1 MPPTATASP
10 EPVASRRLRFDRNEW
25 AGAVGDLGTDLPLL
39 VGMLLATDL
48 EAASVLILFGAMQV
62 LTGVV
67 YRLPMPVQPLKAIA
81 AIVIA
86 QKISA
91 GVLYGAG
98 LAIGVVVLFLALVGL
113 LNWLGRVVPKCVI
126 RGVQVGLGLQLA
138 SVALQQFVFSSPPGS
153 LILGAI
159 GAAIA
164 LALLGNRRFP
174 AGLILI
180 CLGIAIGGWAL
191 WNAGASVPVRIAL
204 PEPRVPSLSDVL
216 TGFLVLSLPQL
227 PLSLANSM
235 LATRQLVQDLF
246 PERKVSLKRIGV
258 TYAAMNLVC
267 PFFGGVPV
275 CHGSGG
281 MAGHYTF
288 GGRTGGSVV
297 IYGGA
302 FLVLGLLFSD
312 GFAMMAE
319 HFPKALL
326 GVLLFF
332 EGVALI
338 LLVRDVA
345 ADSPRR
351 DLPIAVLVA
360 LLASGIPQ
368 YGYLVGVGV
377 GVALFYASRAGW
389 RGWDRGGG

>member
-1 MPPTATASP
+1 
-10 EPVASRRLRFDRNEW
+10 
-25 AGAVGDLGTDLPLL
+25 
-39 VGMLLATDL
+39 MLLATDL
-48 EAASVLILFGAMQV
+48 EAANVLTLFGAMQI
-62 LTGVV
+62 LTGVA

-91 GVLYGAG
+91 DIIFGAG
-98 LAIGVVVLFLALVGL
+98 LAIGIVVMLLALIGML
-113 LNWLGRVVPKCVI
+113 DWLGKVVPKCVV
-126 RGVQVGLGLQLA
+126 RGVQVGLGLQLT
-138 SVALQQFVFSSPPGS
+138 SVALTQFVFSSPPSS

-159 GAAIA
+159 GAVIA

-174 AGLILI
+174 AGLVLI

-191 WNAGASVPVRIAL
+191 WNAGESVPLRLAL
-204 PEPRVPSLSDVL
+204 PEPRVPSLSDIL
-216 TGFLVLSLPQL
+216 TGFLILSLPQL

-246 PERKVSLKRIGV
+246 PGRNVSLKRIGI
-258 TYAAMNLVC
+258 TYATMNLIS
-267 PFFGGVPV
+267 PFFGGIPV

-297 IYGGA
+297 IYGSA

-312 GFAMMAE
+312 GFALMAQ

-338 LLVRDVA
+338 LLIRDVA
-345 ADSPRR
+345 AESPRR
-351 DLPIAVLVA
+351 DLPIAILVA

-368 YGYLVGVGV
+368 YGYLVGVAVGV
-377 GVALFYASRAGW
+377 GLFYASLAGW
-389 RGWDRGGG
+389 RGWDRDGD

>member
-1 MPPTATASP
+1 
-10 EPVASRRLRFDRNEW
+10 
-25 AGAVGDLGTDLPLL
+25 
-39 VGMLLATDL
+39 MLLATNLD
-48 EAASVLILFGAMQV
+48 AASVLILFGAMQV
-62 LTGVV
+62 LTGFV

-86 QKISA
+86 QKVSA
-91 GVLYGAG
+91 EVIYGAG
-98 LAIGVVVLFLALVGL
+98 LAIGVLVMLLAVVGL
-113 LNWLGRVVPKCVI
+113 LDWLGKVVPKCVV
-126 RGVQVGLGLQLA
+126 RGVQVGLGLQL
-138 SVALQQFVFSSPPGS
+138 STVAMQQFVFSSPPSS
-153 LILGAI
+153 LILGAV
-159 GAAIA
+159 GAVIA
-164 LALLGNRRFP
+164 LALLGNRRLP
-174 AGLILI
+174 AGLVLI
-180 CLGIAIGGWAL
+180 SIGVVIGGWAL
-191 WNAGASVPVRIAL
+191 WNAGASVPVRLAL
-204 PEPRVPSLSDVL
+204 PDIRTPSLSDVL
-216 TGFLVLSLPQL
+216 TGFLMLSLPQL

-235 LATRQLVQDLF
+235 LATKQLVSDLF
-246 PERKVSLKRIGV
+246 PERKVTLKRIGV
-258 TYAAMNLVC
+258 TYATMNLIS

-281 MAGHYTF
+281 IAGHYTF

-312 GFAMMAE
+312 GFALMAA

-338 LLVRDVA
+338 LLIRDVA
-345 ADSPRR
+345 AESPRR

-377 GVALFYASRAGW
+377 GVALFYAARAGW
-389 RGWDRGGG
+389 RGWYGSGD

>member
-1 MPPTATASP
+1 
-10 EPVASRRLRFDRNEW
+10 
-25 AGAVGDLGTDLPLL
+25 
-39 VGMLLATDL
+39 MLLATNLD
-48 EAASVLILFGAMQV
+48 AASVIILFGAMQV
-62 LTGVV
+62 LTGVA

-91 GVLYGAG
+91 DVIYGAG
-98 LAIGVVVLFLALVGL
+98 LAIGIVVLFLAVAGL
-113 LNWLGRVVPKCVI
+113 LDWLGKVVPKCVV
-126 RGVQVGLGLQLA
+126 RGVQVGLGLQLTT
-138 SVALQQFVFSSPPGS
+138 VAMQQFVFSSPPSS
-153 LILGAI
+153 LILGAV
-159 GAAIA
+159 GAVIA
-164 LALLGNRRFP
+164 LALLGNRRLP
-174 AGLILI
+174 AGLVLI
-180 CLGIAIGGWAL
+180 CLGVAIGGWAL
-191 WNAGASVPVRIAL
+191 WNTGASVPIRLAI

-216 TGFLVLSLPQL
+216 TGFLILSLPQL

-235 LATRQLVQDLF
+235 LATRQLVSDLF
-246 PERKVSLKRIGV
+246 PERKVTLKRIGI
-258 TYAAMNLVC
+258 TYAAMNLIS
-267 PFFGGVPV
+267 PFLGGVPV

-312 GFAMMAE
+312 GFALMAE

-332 EGVALI
+332 EGLALI
-338 LLVRDVA
+338 LLLRDVA
-345 ADSPRR
+345 AESPRR

-368 YGYLVGVGV
+368 YGYLVGVLAGV
-377 GVALFYASRAGW
+377 MLYYATQLGW
-389 RGWDRGGG
+389 RGWERGGD